1 MTKKTLVLLAAL
13 LIAAVP
19 TVTLFSSCDKDG
31 GIDDEK
37 IGADETSEFSPN
49 VPEGTTFEGETFNVL
64 IGSVGNEM
72 FAEEE
77 NSNLINDTVYRTNKL
92 VEEHF
97 GITLNIEKSGFGPT
111 GQNQNDATARFRSLV
126 ESGDSTYHAFT
137 HVQHSGMPQMTL
149 EKFFVDWNTIP
160 YINLAEPWWY
170 QNITNDLSFGDK
182 VYAMTGDY
190 VTYVGSIDC
199 LVFNKDIFDD
209 LGLEYPYQDV
219 LDGTWTFEKFTELVK
234 KGAKDLDGNGIM
246 EADKD
251 QYGLVGWGYEI
262 APALLV
268 SSGFSPLD
276 RDADNMPVLNQNT
289 SEAHD
294 IYQKIVDIFADG
306 QTAFAAYDNDWS
318 LQYTMFTEGRA
329 MFKDLFLSEITGY
342 KEVEFDFGIV
352 PYPKWDENSE
362 YMNRSTNMTAL
373 TYIPVTNPNLELT
386 GAVLE
391 ELAYQGYNNLT
402 PAYFDNVLTV
412 KSTRDVESE
421 DMLPIIKNNARFL
434 YDGYAP
440 DIIYIVKD
448 KANNYTS
455 QYASEL
461 PTYQKDLEDMR
472 ELLEK

>member
-1 MTKKTLVLLAAL
+1 
-13 LIAAVP
+13 
-19 TVTLFSSCDKDG
+19 
-31 GIDDEK
+31 
-37 IGADETSEFSPN
+37 
-49 VPEGTTFEGETFNVL
+49 
-64 IGSVGNEM
+64 
-72 FAEEE
+72 
-77 NSNLINDTVYRTNKL
+77 
-92 VEEHF
+92 
-97 GITLNIEKSGFGPT
+97 
-111 GQNQNDATARFRSLV
+111 
-126 ESGDSTYHAFT
+126 
-137 HVQHSGMPQMTL
+137 MPQMTL

-160 YINLAEPWWY
+160 YINLEEPWWY
-170 QNITNDLSFGDK
+170 QNITNDLCFGDK

-342 KEVEFDFGIV
+342 KEVEFDFGVV
-352 PYPKWDENSE
+352 PYPKWDENSP
-362 YMNRSTNMTAL
+362 YMNRSSNMSPL
-373 TYIPVTNPNLELT
+373 TYIPVTNTNLELT

-391 ELAYQGYNNLT
+391 ELAFQIAKKLT
-402 PAYFDNVLTV
+402 PTYFDVVLTV
-412 KSTRDVESE
+412 KQTRDVQSE
-421 DMLPIIKNNARFL
+421 EMLPIIKNNARFL
-434 YDGYAP
+434 YHDFVP
-440 DIIYIVKD
+440 YIVSMVND
-448 KANNYTS
+448 GNNTYSSTF
-455 QYASEL
+455 ASSL
-461 PTYQKDLEDMR
+461 SSYQEGLEEMR
-472 ELLEK
+472 ELLLGKDE